1 LYKPDFPMPSGYVW
15 QYEFIRWLQSMCTPT
30 MDQYMKWLSM
40 LGVESFYVVVL
51 PILFWSINKRMGLRI
66 AYVFLTSM
74 YANAWLKEAI
84 GVVRPVGI
92 PGIRSLYVE
101 SATSA
106 YSLPSG
112 HAQGPM
118 TFWLMIGKWI
128 RKKWL
133 WPFLILLVFAIGCS
147 RLFLGLHWPLDVL
160 VGWGLGLVFGLA
172 GWSMGKWWT
181 YREYAFNIRLALA
194 VAIPVALLLVHRGS
208 TAAEYA
214 ALLLGLGVGAVL
226 ESEYVCVDIDP
237 AWWKRICTAVIG
249 IAGMIALKWVIKWSS
264 DSTVWLVVRDTL
276 IGLWAT
282 LGAPY
287 VFHKCGLYR
296 RGEPVA

>member
-1 LYKPDFPMPSGYVW
+1 MPYGYVW
-15 QYEFIRWLQSMCTPT
+15 QYELIRWLQSMCTST
-30 MDQYMKWLSM
+30 IYQYMKWLSM
-40 LGVESFYVVVL
+40 PGVEAFYVVVL
-51 PILFWSINKRMGLRI
+51 PVLFWSINKRIGLRI

-74 YANAWLKEAI
+74 YANVWLKEAI

-101 SATSA
+101 SATTV
-106 YSLPSG
+106 YSFPSG

-118 TFWLMIGKWI
+118 TFWLMVGKWA

-133 WPFLILLVFAIGCS
+133 WPFLLLLILASGTS
-147 RLFLGLHWPLDVL
+147 RVFLGLHWPMDVL

-172 GWSMGKWWT
+172 GWSVGKWWT
-181 YREYAFNIRLALA
+181 YRAYTFNIRLAMA
-194 VAIPVALLLVHRGS
+194 VVLPVILLLVHRGT
-208 TAAEYA
+208 TAAEFA
-214 ALLLGLGVGAVL
+214 AILLGIGVGAVL
-226 ESEYVCVDIDP
+226 EEKYLCLDIDP
-237 AWWKRICTAVIG
+237 AWWKRICTTVIG
-249 IAGMIALKWVIKWSS
+249 MAGMIALQWVIKWPS
-264 DSTVWLVVRDTL
+264 DNTVWLVVRDTL
-276 IGLWAT
+276 VGLWAT